1 MATKDMNRHIWE
13 GWTVGMFISE
23 LAPIVEMI
31 MAGQSWQKPFTTKAE
46 LAEWC
51 RNNQPYYKKR
61 IPAVNNHFAKM
72 YNLK

>member
-1 MATKDMNRHIWE
+1 MGGLDCRNVHFRTR
-13 GWTVGMFISE
+13 
-23 LAPIVEMI
+23 PIVEMI
-31 MAGQSWQKPFTTKAE
+31 MTGQSWQKPFTSKAE

-51 RNNQPYYKKR
+51 RANQPFYKKR